1 MSKPTNPVAIGGFV
15 LGAAALG
22 ITGLFVF
29 GGHDLWS
36 DDKMKYVTFFES
48 SLNGLEV
55 GAPVKM
61 QGVKIGTVADIALQ
75 MDPSTGKVYKPV
87 VLEIERSGLAGMDG
101 QMQSNRDRL
110 VHAGFRARLEMQ
122 SLLTGLLYV
131 DFDVHSNKAPVFTG
145 LNYEGL
151 LEIPSVPP
159 TTDEIRNTVDEVV
172 RQIRALPLKEIVTD
186 FSETLRSVRDLVGS
200 EELRRSG
207 TALAA
212 SLEHLQDT
220 TAQLDRSLKPLLEN
234 TNRTL
239 EQTSAMM
246 RESGSLVRDFRGEVK
261 PLLAATG
268 QAMHGATTALEQ
280 ARSTL
285 EQAHA
290 TLGTVQDTLG
300 PESGLQD
307 TLLSLRDAARSLRDL
322 ADSLERHPESVV
334 SGKAP

>member
-36 DDKMKYVTFFES
+36 EDKVRYVTFFES

-75 MDPSTGKVYKPV
+75 MDPNTGKVFKPV

-101 QMQSNRDRL
+101 QMQSGRDRL
-110 VHAGFRARLEMQ
+110 VQAGFRARLEMQ

-186 FSETLRSVRDLVGS
+186 FSETLRSVHDLVQS
-200 EELRRSG
+200 DDLRRSRR
-207 TALAA
+207 ALAEA
-212 SLEHLQDT
+212 LEHLQET
-220 TAQLDRSLKPLLEN
+220 TAQLDKSLKPLLEN
-234 TNRTL
+234 TNRSL
-239 EQTSAMM
+239 EQATATM
-246 RESGSLVRDFRGEVK
+246 RESGALVRDFNAGIK
-261 PLLAATG
+261 PLLLSTNEAMRNANAT
-268 QAMHGATTALEQ
+268 LEQ

-285 EQAHA
+285 
-290 TLGTVQDTLG
+290 GTVETALGPDSGLRDTL
-300 PESGLQD
+300 S
-307 TLLSLRDAARSLRDL
+307 SLRDAARSLRDL
-322 ADSLERHPESVV
+322 ADVLERHPEAVV
-334 SGKAP
+334 SGKPR